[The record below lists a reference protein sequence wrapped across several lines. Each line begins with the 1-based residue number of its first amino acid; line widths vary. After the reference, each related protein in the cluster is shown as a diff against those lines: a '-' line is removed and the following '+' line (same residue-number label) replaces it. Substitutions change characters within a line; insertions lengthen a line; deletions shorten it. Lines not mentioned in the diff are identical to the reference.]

1 MIDSVPKY
9 LKDDTPLAHKLVRII
24 LFLTSFSWTFNKIQ
38 DYMSESTPIEKIATR
53 MIPMFIVAVYC
64 VTCSNKHLLKRMF
77 RPGMIPLLWYVLWG
91 VMGGMTSTQP
101 ALCIW
106 KGAEILITMM
116 WVTVSCSDVESTKRE
131 LVCLGR
137 YIEILLW
144 VTVALAV
151 INPSLGTIPSM
162 SFIPWLRG
170 YFPLLNPNTIGFLSV
185 MAMIRLLFFPAKY
198 KPIRMMLV
206 AGTLLC
212 AQSRT
217 SYAVMMVAFLIF
229 VFDGLKT
236 RNLPRVIGASFFSV
250 LALMLAMGWLES
262 ILTVV
267 LRGESAEEIQTL
279 SGRTDYW
286 EFAFNHISWTGNGLA
301 TGSRSLIFIGEET
314 FKKGSVNMHNS
325 FVEALIGAGYIGA
338 IPFLASI
345 VINIVRQ
352 LFSTLRKSDTAES
365 MFGVCGVMFA
375 ARSMTSI
382 VLAIFSCDFLMM
394 LIFFNWVWCV
404 RHESVENKVKERPK
418 PMVYQKTL
426 NEQAMS
432 RSLAIDLA
440 AIKMEDAEDDNGE
453 NNRVQNDSQAED
465 S

>member
-1 MIDSVPKY
+1 MTDSVPKY
-9 LKDDTPLAHKLVRII
+9 LKDDTPLTHKIVRII

-38 DYMSESTPIEKIATR
+38 DYMGESTPIEKIATR

-64 VTCSNKHLLKRMF
+64 VTCPNKHYLKRMF
-77 RPGMIPLLWYVLWG
+77 RPGLIPLLWYVIWG
-91 VMGGMTSTQP
+91 VMGGLTSTQP
-101 ALCIW
+101 ALCMW

-116 WVTVSCSDVESTKRE
+116 WVTVSCTDVETTKRE
-131 LVCLGR
+131 LICIAR
-137 YIEILLW
+137 YIEVLLW

-170 YFPLLNPNTIGFLSV
+170 YFPLINPNAIGFLSV

-198 KPIRMMLV
+198 KPIRMFMV

-250 LALMLAMGWLES
+250 LALMLAMGWLDA
-262 ILTVV
+262 ILAIV

-286 EFAFNHISWTGNGLA
+286 EFAFDHISYTGNGLA

-325 FVEALIGAGYIGA
+325 FIEALIGAGYIGA
-338 IPFLASI
+338 IPFLAMI
-345 VINIVRQ
+345 VINIIRQ
-352 LFSTLRKSDTAES
+352 LFSTVRKFDTAES
-365 MFGVCGVMFA
+365 MFGVCGIMFA

-382 VLAIFSCDFLMM
+382 VLAIFSFDFLMM

-404 RHESVENKVKERPK
+404 HHEATEKPVKKRPK

-440 AIKMEDAEDDNGE
+440 AIKTEETDSGSNTDDSNTD
-453 NNRVQNDSQAED
+453 DS
-465 S
+465 